1 MIQFGEIC
9 TACQL
14 STTGFCPE
22 HALPVTITYPGTVI
36 APSVVTWRVPL
47 TLAPQGW
54 QCPCCRRI
62 YAPHVSTCSPC
73 SEPVSVT
80 VTYATTA

>member
-1 MIQFGEIC
+1 MIQFGEPC
-9 TACQL
+9 PACQL

-22 HALPVTITYPGTVI
+22 HALPVRVTYPTTTITYP
-36 APSVVTWRVPL
+36 AVTWPVPL
-47 TLAPQGW
+47 ALVPQGW
-54 QCPCCRRI
+54 QCPCCRRV

-80 VTYATTA
+80 VTYSTA